1 MERSRILL
9 VDDDADLRELCS
21 YILANAGYQVDSV
34 GDGEAALE
42 HLENGSFEL
51 GLFDWHLPGLAGK
64 SLLEVVGWRWPEL
77 PIVIMTGYSDEDK
90 AVVAVEYAQAYLRKP
105 FDKQQ
110 LLDTVG
116 RVMHRVSALRT
127 GEYPASRASRQAGGN
142 PGPGGA
148 AAAGRAAAAG
158 NNAGVEVRQ
167 RGAVEIN
174 PLRCEARI
182 GAGPPVALTA
192 TEYAVVNHL
201 FVHPGEVVPH
211 KALARLL
218 SDRPLSAKEA
228 AALCKHHIRAL
239 RAKLEPDPARPI
251 YIKTV
256 WGQGY
261 RLLPDGG

>member
-1 MERSRILL
+1 M
-9 VDDDADLRELCS
+9 
-21 YILANAGYQVDSV
+21 NAGYAVDPV
-34 GDGEAALE
+34 GDGEAALSS
-42 HLENGSFEL
+42 LEARSYEL
-51 GLFDWHLPGLAGK
+51 GIFDWHLPGLAGR
-64 SLLEVVGWRWPEL
+64 SLLEAVGWRWPEL

-105 FDKQQ
+105 FEKQQ

-116 RVMHRVSALRT
+116 RVIHRMTAMRS
-127 GEYPASRASRQAGGN
+127 GDFPAPGRPQSDEEDRGSEPTVQTRQA
-142 PGPGGA
+142 
-148 AAAGRAAAAG
+148 
-158 NNAGVEVRQ
+158 
-167 RGAVEIN
+167 GAVEIN

-182 GAGPPVALTA
+182 GDSPAVALTA
-192 TEYAVVNHL
+192 TEYAVLNHL

-218 SDRPLSAKEA
+218 SNRPLSAKEA

-261 RLLPDGG
+261 RLLPDGN

>member
-21 YILANAGYQVDSV
+21 YMLTNAGYRVDSV

-42 HLENGSFEL
+42 HLENGSYEL
-51 GLFDWHLPGLAGK
+51 GIFDWHLPGLAGK

-116 RVMHRVSALRT
+116 RVIHRVSALRT
-127 GEYPASRASRQAGGN
+127 GEYPAARTSRASRQAGDN
-142 PGPGGA
+142 PGHGQA
-148 AAAGRAAAAG
+148 AAAGG
-158 NNAGVEVRQ
+158 GPGVEVRQ

-182 GAGPPVALTA
+182 GDGPPVALTA